1 MSLFL
6 VMFFMYIHFF
16 PLQTNLKRMKWRLV
30 KPFSC
35 THVSCKPVVIG
46 SPSPLEASQGIA
58 AWACVC
64 VHVISGGRTVPV
76 RSWPGASISR
86 GGPCSVRL
94 WGEQFQH
101 SKLGRCQHILRRQF
115 FLQAKCS
122 YVFHWT
128 SIISFGGM
136 CPVQSQCFLKKWN
149 GLMTLLY
156 QMTVAILFLCL
167 VVFVYRVVMKLN
179 ELTWLQ

>member
-1 MSLFL
+1 MALTPECETWLSHHFALCFMSLFL
-6 VMFFMYIHFF
+6 VMFFIYIHFF

-76 RSWPGASISR
+76 RSWPGALISR
-86 GGPCSVRL
+86 GGRALSGCEVSSFSTANWEGV
-94 WGEQFQH
+94 
-101 SKLGRCQHILRRQF
+101 
-115 FLQAKCS
+115 
-122 YVFHWT
+122 
-128 SIISFGGM
+128 SIS
-136 CPVQSQCFLKKWN
+136 
-149 GLMTLLY
+149 
-156 QMTVAILFLCL
+156 
-167 VVFVYRVVMKLN
+167 
-179 ELTWLQ
+179 